1 MNPIMQSTVIESR
14 TVAREQLDWG
24 TRAWLTRSEG
34 RSAETLVVIEVE
46 LRPGCGHAFHL
57 HPNQEEVLYCLDG
70 IVEQWIGAERT
81 LLHAGDSAFIAK
93 NTVHASFSASTR
105 PARVLAILGPVVGSE
120 GYEVIEVAQQAPWN
134 TLRPGDPTDH
144 PASRPTIP
152 ARTDPG
158 GPLRI
163 HSP

>member
-1 MNPIMQSTVIESR
+1 MNPTMQSTVIESR

-24 TRAWLTRSEG
+24 ARAWLTRSEG

-93 NTVHASFSASTR
+93 NSVHASFSASTR

-120 GYEVIEVAQQAPWN
+120 GYEVIEVAHQAPWN
-134 TLRPGDPTDH
+134 SLRQD
-144 PASRPTIP
+144 AP
-152 ARTDPG
+152 ARGSDGSPG
-158 GPLRI
+158 QPAHGPRAN
-163 HSP
+163 